1 MPRKYETTHPWLQFA
16 LDLRKIPY
24 DLWIALGEC
33 QSKCEHIAGTP
44 LQPAVSEFLHCVYL
58 AKGVAATTAI
68 EGNTLSEEQVRQLI
82 APSDLKILF
91 PGRLEHYRG
100 VEVASEPFFRIVKSG
115 NGVSLTRIA
124 SD

>member
-1 MPRKYETTHPWLQFA
+1 VSLLYVIRQSGRLQH
-16 LDLRKIPY
+16 RMGRRPSP
-24 DLWIALGEC
+24 
-33 QSKCEHIAGTP
+33 QSRRTLAGYF
-44 LQPAVSEFLHCVYL
+44 Q
-58 AKGVAATTAI
+58 
-68 EGNTLSEEQVRQLI
+68 
-82 APSDLKILF
+82 SDLKTLF